1 MDPKRGCVEC
11 EENVSFYGMQATACD
26 YCRNEEATLS
36 VRGDIAWNDPFI
48 GSGHM
53 TATTKQR
60 DKLIALATRYNH
72 PNLLREAKE
81 LKVDD
86 EVKNNGI
93 SAWYG
98 KIYICTLED
107 GSSHS

>member
-1 MDPKRGCVEC
+1 MEPKRGCVEC
-11 EENVSFYGMQATACD
+11 EDNVAFYGLQATACD
-26 YCRNEEATLS
+26 DCRNEEATLS
-36 VRGDIAWNDPFI
+36 VGGEIAWNPSKHI
-48 GSGHM
+48 

-60 DKLIALATRYNH
+60 DKLVELATRYNH
-72 PNLLREAKE
+72 PNLLREAQE

-86 EVKNNGI
+86 EVSNGGI
-93 SAWYG
+93 GAYYG

>member
-1 MDPKRGCVEC
+1 MEPKRGCLQC
-11 EENVSFYGMQATACD
+11 EDNVAFYGLQAAACD
-26 YCRNEEATLS
+26 DCRNEEATLS
-36 VRGDIAWNDPFI
+36 VRGAWDNPSKHI
-48 GSGHM
+48 

-72 PNLLREAKE
+72 PNLLREAQE

-86 EVKNNGI
+86 SVQNGGI
-93 SAWYG
+93 RAYYG
-98 KIYICTLED
+98 RIYICTLED